1 MTGISGNA
9 VTGGRDL
16 ILFAEYNSPY
26 LFAISFVLL
35 IGLLEIISL
44 IFGHFLSGALDA
56 HLDHY
61 DSLTS
66 GNIGQALHY
75 LNIGRI
81 PSLIVLCLL
90 AGFFG
95 LFGILIQHG
104 WVTLWQTPFS
114 NLLLAPICLLLSV
127 FAVHYSGKVIAPWL
141 PRDET
146 TALAEDEFIGNMA
159 IITGHCAVAGMP
171 CEGKFTDKFGQTHYL
186 LLEPEPGK
194 EFRKGDKV
202 LIICRLSATRYLAE
216 LNPWPNVL

>member
-16 ILFAEYNSPY
+16 ILFAEYNDPY

-35 IGLLEIISL
+35 VGLLEIVSL

-56 HLDHY
+56 HLEHY

-104 WVTLWQTPFS
+104 WVTLWQTPLS
-114 NLLLAPICLLLSV
+114 NLLLAPACLLLAI
-127 FAVHYSGKVIAPWL
+127 FTVHYCGKIIAL
-141 PRDET
+141 VAPRRDHSPH
-146 TALAEDEFIGNMA
+146 G
-159 IITGHCAVAGMP
+159 
-171 CEGKFTDKFGQTHYL
+171 
-186 LLEPEPGK
+186 
-194 EFRKGDKV
+194 R
-202 LIICRLSATRYLAE
+202 
-216 LNPWPNVL
+216 